1 MTAVLLAIENHSK
14 ENFISMVDNF
24 PLFPIGIIIFPGEIQ
39 PLHIYESR
47 YKQLI
52 HEMTETKR
60 SFGIPY
66 LKDDSICEFGSV
78 VTVHKILATSPTG
91 EMDILVR
98 GERLFRIKTIS
109 ENLPG
114 KLYGGGSVE
123 YLDMFNR
130 KVSAKLADHFGNYR
144 QQIKEID
151 QDRSKQLIGNP
162 QHIFEIAGQL
172 PLDIEEKYAL
182 IRASGHSAREQLL
195 IDKLHFLL
203 MINKKL
209 EEVGYRFYLN

>member
-1 MTAVLLAIENHSK
+1 
-14 ENFISMVDNF
+14 MVDNF

-39 PLHIYESR
+39 PLHIFEPR

-52 HEMTETKR
+52 HEMNETGG

-66 LKDDSICEFGSV
+66 LKKDSICAYGSV
-78 VTVHKILATSPTG
+78 VKVHKILACSPTG
-91 EMDILVR
+91 ELDVLVR
-98 GERLFRIKTIS
+98 GERLFRISSIFEK
-109 ENLPG
+109 LPG

-123 YLDMFNR
+123 FLDMYNR
-130 KVSAKLADHFGNYR
+130 KASAKLADFFNNYK

-151 QDRSKQLIGNP
+151 QDQSRQMIGDP
-162 QHIFEIAGQL
+162 QRIFEIAGQL

-182 IRASGHSAREQLL
+182 IKAKSHYEREHLL
-195 IDKLHFLL
+195 IEKLNFLL

>member
-1 MTAVLLAIENHSK
+1 
-14 ENFISMVDNF
+14 MVDNF

-39 PLHIYESR
+39 PLHIYETR
-47 YKQLI
+47 YKQLV
-52 HEMTETKR
+52 HEMSECDG

-66 LKDDSICEFGSV
+66 LNEDSISEFGSV
-78 VTVHKILATSPTG
+78 VKVHKILATSPTG

-98 GERLFRIKTIS
+98 GERLFRINSIFEK
-109 ENLPG
+109 LPG
-114 KLYGGGSVE
+114 KLYGGGTVE
-123 YLDMFNR
+123 FLDMFNR
-130 KVSAKLADHFGNYR
+130 KASARLATYFGNYR

-151 QDRSKQLIGNP
+151 KDLSRQLVGDP

-172 PLDIEEKYAL
+172 PLDTEEKYTL
-182 IRASGHSAREQLL
+182 IQAKSHSAREQLL
-195 IDKLHFLL
+195 MDKLSFLL

>member
-1 MTAVLLAIENHSK
+1 
-14 ENFISMVDNF
+14 MVDNF
-24 PLFPIGIIIFPGEIQ
+24 PLFPISIIIFPGEVQ
-39 PLHIYESR
+39 PLHIFEPR

-52 HEMTETKR
+52 HEMNETGG

-66 LKDDSICEFGSV
+66 LKKDSICEYGSV
-78 VTVHKILATSPTG
+78 VKVHKILACSPTG
-91 EMDILVR
+91 ELDVLVR
-98 GERLFRIKTIS
+98 GERLFRINSIFEK
-109 ENLPG
+109 LPG

-123 YLDMFNR
+123 FMDTFN
-130 KVSAKLADHFGNYR
+130 KKASAKLADHFGNYT

-151 QDRSKQLIGNP
+151 QDKSKQIMGNP
-162 QHIFEIAGQL
+162 KQIFEIAGQL

-182 IRASGHSAREQLL
+182 IRAKSHNEREYLL
-195 IDKLHFLL
+195 IEKLNFLL

>member
-1 MTAVLLAIENHSK
+1 
-14 ENFISMVDNF
+14 MVDNF

-39 PLHIYESR
+39 PLHIFESR

-52 HEMTETKR
+52 HEMNETGG

-66 LKDDSICEFGSV
+66 LAQGSISEYGSV
-78 VTVHKILATSPTG
+78 VKVHKILACSPTG
-91 EMDILVR
+91 ELDILVR
-98 GERLFRIKTIS
+98 GERLFRINSIFEK
-109 ENLPG
+109 LPG
-114 KLYGGGSVE
+114 KLYGGGTVE
-123 YLDMFNR
+123 FLDMVNR
-130 KVSAKLADHFGNYR
+130 KVSAQLAQQFSDYR

-151 QDRSKQLIGNP
+151 KDQSRQMIGDP
-162 QHIFEIAGQL
+162 QRIFEIAGQL
-172 PLDIEEKYAL
+172 PLDIEDKYAL
-182 IRASGHSAREQLL
+182 IKAQSHSAREQLL

>member
-1 MTAVLLAIENHSK
+1 
-14 ENFISMVDNF
+14 MVDNF

-39 PLHIYESR
+39 PLHIFEPR

-52 HEMTETKR
+52 HEMTDSNG

-66 LKDDSICEFGSV
+66 LKEDTICEFGSV
-78 VTVHKILATSPTG
+78 VKVHKILATSPTG
-91 EMDILVR
+91 ELDILVK
-98 GERLFRIKTIS
+98 GERLFRINSIFEK
-109 ENLPG
+109 LPG

-123 YLDMFNR
+123 FLDVFNR
-130 KVSAKLADHFGNYR
+130 KASAKLADHFSDFR

-151 QDRSKQLIGNP
+151 QDQSRQMIGDP

-172 PLDIEEKYAL
+172 PLDIEDKYAL
-182 IRASGHSAREQLL
+182 IKAQSHNAREQLL